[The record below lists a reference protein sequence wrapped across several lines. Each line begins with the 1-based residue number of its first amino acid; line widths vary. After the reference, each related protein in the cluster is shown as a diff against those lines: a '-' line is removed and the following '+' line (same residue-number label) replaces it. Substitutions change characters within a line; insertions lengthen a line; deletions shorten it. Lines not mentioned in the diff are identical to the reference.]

1 MDDMKN
7 HFSVFHTRYGIIE
20 TESPTPLDDG
30 ASQYAVC
37 KSQEYVIELTR
48 TTVEG
53 KPIPT
58 SEREKMLVHEIVHAI
73 LNEGAYTDESNNE
86 RLVEWLA
93 RNVYDILIVQD
104 VLHKQCSGDLSR

>member
-1 MDDMKN
+1 MDIKDK
-7 HFSVFHTRYGIIE
+7 FTVFGTEYTIVE
-20 TESPTPLDDG
+20 TETPTPLDNG

-37 KSQEYVIELTR
+37 KSQEYTVELTR

-53 KPIPT
+53 KQIPT

-73 LNEGAYTDESNNE
+73 LNEGGYADESNDE
-86 RLVEWLA
+86 PMVDWLA

-104 VLHKQCSGDLSR
+104 VLNRQCSGELSR